1 MDVNTILLISSLVF
15 QLISEIR
22 RSRCTHIEL
31 SSNGLVLDRSVIEEK
46 EDNNNNNNNN
56 NI

>member
-1 MDVNTILLISSLVF
+1 MDVNTILLVSSLVF

-31 SSNGLVLDRSVIEEK
+31 SSNGLVLDRTVIEKEE
-46 EDNNNNNNNN
+46 EDNKN
-56 NI
+56 NIL

>member
-31 SSNGLVLDRSVIEEK
+31 SSNGLVMDRSVIQEK
-46 EDNNNNNNNN
+46 EEEDNKN
-56 NI
+56 NIL

>member
-31 SSNGLVLDRSVIEEK
+31 SSNGLVLDRQVLEK
-46 EDNNNNNNNN
+46 EEEDNKN
-56 NI
+56 NIL